1 MTDSHTSDISNATPS
16 AMQTTL
22 AAVLNDIAANKSNL
36 SNQLETAKQQV
47 GVLEAQIVK
56 FDALLAV
63 LQLSSTDT
71 TVLSLAHS
79 QHVVNSTVS
88 PTGPAAAN
96 EAAVAGAA
104 A

>member
-1 MTDSHTSDISNATPS
+1 MTDPNTSDISNATPE
-16 AMQTTL
+16 AMQSTL
-22 AAVLNDIAANKSNL
+22 AAVLNDISQNRANL
-36 SNQLETAKQQV
+36 SNQLETTKQQV

-63 LQLSSTDT
+63 LQLSSTDK
-71 TVLSLAHS
+71 TVLGLAHS

-88 PTGPAAAN
+88 PTSPAAAN
-96 EAAVAGAA
+96 EEAAAGAA